1 MASRGCFLAA
11 VLGFLIA
18 VSSLAVEHRFE
29 ATQASVVPGL

>member
-18 VSSLAVEHRFE
+18 VSSLVVKHGFE
-29 ATQASVVPGL
+29 ATQASVVPRL